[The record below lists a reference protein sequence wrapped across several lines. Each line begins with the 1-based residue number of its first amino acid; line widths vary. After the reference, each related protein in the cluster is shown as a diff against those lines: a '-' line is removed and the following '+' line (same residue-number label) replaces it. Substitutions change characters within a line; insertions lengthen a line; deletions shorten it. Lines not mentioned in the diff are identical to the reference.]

1 MRSELIKLWLT
12 VALAIVLASATV
24 AVYQAP
30 AGEARTASSETGA
43 LLFQAKGCSGC
54 HTIVGVAEFAS
65 IGPDLTQ
72 LPEAASERI
81 PGMSA
86 REYVTQ
92 SIRQPGAFT
101 VQGFPA
107 EVMPTF
113 ELSDAEVESLVAFLL
128 ADR

>member
-1 MRSELIKLWLT
+1 MQSELIKLSLT
-12 VALAIVLASATV
+12 VALAVVLAGATL
-24 AVYQAP
+24 AVF
-30 AGEARTASSETGA
+30 RTPSGQVPTATSEPGA

-54 HTIVGVAEFAS
+54 HTIAGVAEFAS
-65 IGPDLTQ
+65 TGPDLTQ

-86 REYVTQ
+86 RDYVAQ

-107 EVMPTF
+107 DVMPTF